1 MTEFTNNPNSP
12 ACGQWE
18 MLLADALDGLLAPEE
33 ETAFAAHK
41 MICPA
46 CASLFEEATR
56 GRAWLE
62 YLADEP
68 EMPAGLLDR
77 LLAKTGPGQA
87 AGDALPVEGNLI
99 QMPRAI
105 PAWQRPGFMGHVYRY
120 ADPRLM
126 MTAAMAFF
134 SITLTLNLTGVKVS
148 ALRLSDLRP
157 SMVRSMLERQLT
169 TASTPVIRYYDHSR
183 FVNEV
188 EERMRE
194 LRRATQGEG
203 QPDDGSK
210 QQQKN
215 VQPGETKTNPGVEK
229 PRQQNVAPQQ
239 SARPAN
245 SNDLLESSLT
255 MNERPAHSG
264 GSAEERRERS
274 FIWTA

>member
-1 MTEFTNNPNSP
+1 
-12 ACGQWE
+12 
-18 MLLADALDGLLAPEE
+18 
-33 ETAFAAHK
+33 
-41 MICPA
+41 
-46 CASLFEEATR
+46 
-56 GRAWLE
+56 
-62 YLADEP
+62 
-68 EMPAGLLDR
+68 
-77 LLAKTGPGQA
+77 
-87 AGDALPVEGNLI
+87 
-99 QMPRAI
+99 
-105 PAWQRPGFMGHVYRY
+105 
-120 ADPRLM
+120 
-126 MTAAMAFF
+126 
-134 SITLTLNLTGVKVS
+134 
-148 ALRLSDLRP
+148 
-157 SMVRSMLERQLT
+157 
-169 TASTPVIRYYDHSR
+169 VIRYYDHSR